1 MLRKFLIWMSCSL
14 VALAFMGCEGDDHN
28 VLSVNPHSGL
38 NLIHFSQSNGK
49 ACGAANIR
57 MWIAYEGRIPP
68 TELEVMTFAD
78 LNFSGELSMNECKY
92 YLETL
97 GSIPVS
103 YAYSTYTANRDND
116 AVTFSQTMANC
127 VFLGQT
133 PMVGITGM
141 HLVSIGGY
149 ASEGNISTEYL
160 LVWDPAVPDTAR
172 EHMIKIHRLGFINQA
187 VVINEPPIG
196 NTYGFLVQ
204 NFSGP
209 TKGHDGNEI
218 VLPGTESQA
227 GTLCCN
233 PWPWQPDIAPAIM
246 HSDNVEPV
254 PPNFIDTVKAYAN
267 NAIWKNSQANLVTY
281 AQRYGTLLSDFHWGE
296 VYPTSKDNWD
306 AAPPESKIATGPAL
320 YMWVCETISNSNN
333 ELFGAVLL
341 KYGDLDSCLSMV
353 FVPIRPQAQA
363 LYKSSGRQTW
373 TSAVSRE
380 EIRAEY
386 GKVRAIHSEKNTDV
400 ALPMFDLP
408 IWQTED
414 QHGDEV
420 LLDYFGT
427 ILERNETGQIK
438 STGKRWSRGQSEGA
452 LPSGFELGQNY
463 PNPFNPTT
471 EIGFALPANADV
483 ELSIFNVLGQKVATL
498 VEGQQP
504 AGYHTV
510 TWNGTNSDG
519 SSVAS
524 GIYFYR
530 ITSEKFN
537 TSKKMMLLK

>member
-1 MLRKFLIWMSCSL
+1 MLQKCLIWMFCCL
-14 VALAFMGCEGDDHN
+14 AALAFAGCANDLN

-68 TELEVMTFAD
+68 SELEVMTFAD
-78 LNFSGELSMNECKY
+78 HNFSGDLSLNECKD
-92 YLETL
+92 YLNTL
-97 GSIPVS
+97 GSIPCIEG
-103 YAYSTYTANRDND
+103 YSWYTNNRDRD
-116 AVTFSQTMANC
+116 AVTFSQDMAGC
-127 VFLGQT
+127 VSVGQT
-133 PMVGITGM
+133 PMVGISGM

-149 ASEGNISTEYL
+149 ASEGNVRSEFL
-160 LVWDPAVPDTAR
+160 LVWDPSVPDTAR
-172 EHMIKIHRLGFINQA
+172 EKMLKVRRRAFMDRAN
-187 VVINEPPIG
+187 VVDLAG
-196 NTYGFLVQ
+196 NLTYVYLVQ
-204 NFSGP
+204 NVFGFP
-209 TKGHDGNEI
+209 TKGYDGDEI
-218 VLPGTESQA
+218 VLPDTESQA

-233 PWPWQPDIAPAIM
+233 RGPSQPDIAPAIM
-246 HSDNVEPV
+246 HRDDVEPV

-386 GKVRAIHSEKNTDV
+386 GKVRAIHSERYTDV
-400 ALPMFDLP
+400 AMPMFDLP

-471 EIGFALPANADV
+471 TITFSMPKPGRCTID
-483 ELSIFNVLGQKVATL
+483 ITNVLGQRVKTL
-498 VEGQQP
+498 LNSEFP
-504 AGYHTV
+504 AGNHSV
-510 TWNGTNSDG
+510 TWDGTDATG
-519 SSVAS
+519 SKVAS

-530 ITSEKFN
+530 LHAGDFSAT
-537 TSKKMMLLK
+537 KKMLLMK